1 MDEITL
7 DMKQKMGGTI
17 ENFKTNLKTLRT
29 GRANPAILESINVDY
44 YGDKIALLQI
54 AAVSVP
60 EPRQLL
66 IKPYDKNDLKSIAAA
81 INASNLGLVPN
92 NDGSA
97 IRLVIRPLTQD
108 RRKEIVKQGKKYAE
122 ECKVVIRNIRR
133 EYMNLVKADE
143 ESSEDFIKRL
153 EKEIQEVTDEQI
165 KLVDSLMQ
173 EKEKEIMAI

>member
-17 ENFKTNLKTLRT
+17 ENLKTNLKTLRT
-29 GRANPAILESINVDY
+29 GRANPAILEGINVEY

-97 IRLVIRPLTQD
+97 IRLVIPPLTED
-108 RRKEIVKQGKKYAE
+108 RRREIVKQGKKYAE

-133 EYMNLVKADE
+133 EYMDLVKADE
-143 ESSEDFIKRL
+143 ESSEDVIKRL